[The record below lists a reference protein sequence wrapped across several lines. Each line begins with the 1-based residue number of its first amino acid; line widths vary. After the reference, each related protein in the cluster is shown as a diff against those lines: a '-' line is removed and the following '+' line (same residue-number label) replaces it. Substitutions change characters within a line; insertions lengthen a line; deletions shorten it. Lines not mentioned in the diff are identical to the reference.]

1 MPSAG
6 REEWDFKVNVPLLLK
21 IHAVSLACCIFHPDP
36 FGTKLGL
43 HKGSDGDALSMVEKY
58 GQQRCVAMAKE
69 AFLFVKTQ
77 PLEQEKLFSLRGLAR
92 LRHGERS
99 GVSLHLWTVD
109 ASPSLGELSSAS
121 LWKPA
126 QCDRT
131 EAGQL

>member
-58 GQQRCVAMAKE
+58 GQQRCVAMAKK

-77 PLEQEKLFSLRGLAR
+77 PSRRSSSPYVALHGCDIWREERGISAPLDCRRFPQPWGA
-92 LRHGERS
+92 LLCISVE
-99 GVSLHLWTVD
+99 
-109 ASPSLGELSSAS
+109 ASPV
-121 LWKPA
+121 
-126 QCDRT
+126 
-131 EAGQL
+131 